1 MSVIVCPHRPAC
13 PGCDLA
19 ELTPEGALVQKRD
32 TVADAIGRHSTAG
45 PAATVSDCVGTEDRY
60 GYRTRVK
67 WAVDGAAIGLYTADH
82 DVVDTPLCAVT
93 PAPLLALVEPLRHRP
108 LAAETDAQL
117 GGVDA
122 RLTERGEMSLV
133 LIMRTVDRRAAET
146 LARSLLAL
154 IPEPVGV
161 AWSVRHPGSPSLLG
175 DAPITVRGVT
185 TLRDRIGR
193 TEALFPAGSFSQVH
207 RGQTAWL
214 HDQLRAAVPP
224 GSHVVDLYA
233 GTGSLG
239 LAVVSK
245 AASLTLVEPFAPA
258 ADAARQVAP
267 PAVRVICGSAE
278 VPDSW
283 LGPRPRVL
291 IVDPPRTGLTGDALS
306 AIARACPDR
315 VILISCEPETLARDL
330 AGLAWQGLRTSRV
343 QPFDMMPGTSQVES
357 FAVLDPGDPPPLQV
371 LGRTSNA
378 VAVAKPPWVPTIPN
392 PEWPWNLLD
401 LARRQLG
408 GALQA
413 AHRLD
418 VTTSGVV
425 LLSPEGSRVLTA
437 PGHPN
442 GLEKCYLTLVRGVAR
457 KRGAWRMPLNEDGR
471 NVHATTHYERLD
483 VVGGHSLLRVTLETG
498 RTHQIRRH
506 AAMNGHPVLGDA
518 RYGDPKSNRHFFAR
532 YGLQRPFLHA
542 ESLEVGTER
551 YECELWPDLQAV
563 LDVLSS
569 D

>member
-1 MSVIVCPHRPAC
+1 MPVIVCPHRPAC

-19 ELTPEGALVQKRD
+19 EMTPEGALQRKQRAVSE
-32 TVADAIGRHSTAG
+32 AIARHSPGVPLASVDPCAG
-45 PAATVSDCVGTEDRY
+45 TDDRV

-67 WAVDGAAIGLYTADH
+67 WAVDGAAIGLYAGDH
-82 DVVDTPLCAVT
+82 DVVDTPHCAVT
-93 PAPLLALVEPLRHRP
+93 PAALLALVEPLRHRP
-108 LAAETDAQL
+108 LAAETDVQL

-122 RLTERGEMSLV
+122 RLTERGEMSFV
-133 LIMRTVDRRAAET
+133 LIMRTVDRRAAEA
-146 LARSLLAL
+146 LARSLLPL

-161 AWSVRHPGSPSLLG
+161 AWSVRLPGSPSLLG
-175 DAPITVRGVT
+175 DAPITLRGVT

-233 GTGSLG
+233 GTGGLG

-245 AASLTLVEPFAPA
+245 AASVTLVEPFAPA
-258 ADAARQVAP
+258 ADAARRMAP
-267 PAVRVICGSAE
+267 AAVRVVCGSAE

-283 LGPRPRVL
+283 MGPRPRVL

-306 AIARACPDR
+306 TIARSCPDR
-315 VILISCEPETLARDL
+315 VIMISCEPETLARDL
-330 AGLAWQGLRTSRV
+330 AGLAWQGLRTRRV

-357 FAVLDPGDPPPLQV
+357 FAVLEPGEAPSLQV
-371 LGRTSNA
+371 LGRVGSA
-378 VAVAKPPWVPTIPN
+378 VAVAKPPWMPTIPN
-392 PEWPWNLLD
+392 PEWPFNLLE
-401 LARRQLG
+401 LARHQLG

-425 LLSPEGSRVLTA
+425 LLSADGSKALTA

-442 GLEKCYLTLVRGVAR
+442 GPEKCYLTLVRGVAR

-471 NVHATTHYERLD
+471 NLHATTHYERLD
-483 VVGGHSLLRVTLETG
+483 VIGGHSLLRVTLETG

-506 AAMNGHPVLGDA
+506 ASMNGHPVLGDA

-532 YGLQRPFLHA
+532 CGLQRPFLHS
-542 ESLEVGTER
+542 ESLEVGSHR
-551 YECELWPDLQAV
+551 FECELWPDLQAV
-563 LDVLSS
+563 LDVLAS